1 MPVRR
6 TRVRLPA
13 PCAAPLVLVCIAACR
28 SADGGST
35 AGRDLA
41 SEPILATV
49 LPSPGDGHL
58 ALLPEPVQAL
68 VQVRPVLVL
77 SDPTLSLAG
86 AAFLHAVA
94 ADPSAAGTCLRDLA
108 PAAQVL
114 TYAWIGGESDGWLLL
129 VDGTLEDRTVR
140 TCLDAVG
147 ASPAE
152 SEATDVAVGAAVPL
166 GTDGRLLFARTA
178 SDRRLLGTAGV
189 VEAALRLAER
199 PAPAPAPAP
208 DEQAPVW
215 TLLRQGEVKLYADI
229 DQLAAAG
236 ADFLPLADDADQIG
250 MALRLDEWRTR
261 AVALVRARGA
271 ARSGAVEDGLRNT
284 LGGLRRAVLAD
295 PRMSPAAAYRTF
307 EEASIERDGRIVRLE
322 VPLDRPVLASLARW
336 FADRAMRSGIV
347 APAGADDPDLR
358 P

>member
-1 MPVRR
+1 GGGASSGR
-6 TRVRLPA
+6 
-13 PCAAPLVLVCIAACR
+13 AA
-28 SADGGST
+28 
-35 AGRDLA
+35 A

-68 VQVRPVLVL
+68 VQVRPVVVL

-114 TYAWIGGESDGWLLL
+114 TYAWIGGEADGWLLL

-140 TCLDAVG
+140 TCLDAAG

-178 SDRRLLGTAGV
+178 PDRRLLGTGSV
-189 VEAALRLAER
+189 VEAALRLVER
-199 PAPAPAPAP
+199 PAPAPPAA

-229 DQLAAAG
+229 DQLAAVG

-271 ARSGAVEDGLRNT
+271 ARSGAVEGGLRNT

-295 PRMSPAAAYRTF
+295 PRMSSAAAHRTF

-347 APAGADDPDLR
+347 APAGAGDPDLR